1 MGRPL
6 KIAKAQAVL
15 TITGTA
21 ATGNLVT
28 VTETLSQP
36 TNGVTSSSG
45 EGILSGMPF
54 VVATNIGNLLA
65 GTIYYVLKVVS
76 ANTFTVSATA
86 LSANPN
92 STPFAL
98 ANTSAQSVKATV
110 AFTDAYFNNPNTN
123 GSTGYP
129 AASTTTYSVV
139 GGNTSIY
146 GKQVLANVAIGQAAT
161 GKIATAS
168 TSNLVY
174 ASVDPFTE
182 ISAGSVIQANVPNVN
197 GSTNDLVTIG
207 FVASVN
213 SEKVLAITSTKATG
227 NYLVTSGNAQT
238 LTSGVVW
245 FNANIGGN
253 IVANTPYYLGTV
265 TNATHFTVLYNPAGA
280 NVPVTTGNVA
290 AANLYQHTAVL
301 TANATTTY
309 STPVN
314 FVYAKSEAG
323 FIVRQKGKQKYL
335 VTGATSGLTAQCYLA
350 NLANTALLPNTMT
363 ITGTYANSGTV
374 KIQSLSDHNLG
385 SFTTSSSPS
394 ALANIVSPGQPTGTL
409 GYINSSP
416 GFATFNSAFGP
427 VIAGAFVTGSSYT
440 IVSVGNTDFTL
451 IGAASNTV
459 GVSFVAT
466 GAGTGTGTASL
477 QGIPYPIL
485 TIGNA

>member
-15 TITGTA
+15 TMTATA

-36 TNGVTSSSG
+36 TNGVTSTSG
-45 EGILSGMPF
+45 EGILAGMPF

-76 ANTFTVSATA
+76 AHTFTVSATA

-98 ANTSAQSVKATV
+98 ADASGSVKATV

-123 GSTGYP
+123 ASTGYP

-139 GGNTSIY
+139 GGNTTIY
-146 GKQVLANVAIGQAAT
+146 GSQVRANVAIGQNGA
-161 GKIATAS
+161 GQLATAS

-197 GSTNDLVTIG
+197 GSTNDLVTLG

-213 SEKVLAITSTKATG
+213 AEEVLAITSTKATG
-227 NYLVTSGNAQT
+227 SYLVTSGNAQT

-245 FNANIGGN
+245 FNANVGGN
-253 IVANTPYYLGTV
+253 IVSNTPYYLGTV
-265 TNATHFTVLYNPAGA
+265 TNATHFTVLYNPGSTA
-280 NVPVTTGNVA
+280 NVPVTTGNVT
-290 AANLYQHTAVL
+290 ANLYQHTAVL

-314 FVYAKSEAG
+314 FVYAKAEAG

-335 VTGATSGLTAQCYLA
+335 VTGATTGLTSQCYLA
-350 NLANTALLPNTMT
+350 NLANTALIPNTMT

-374 KIQSLSDHNLG
+374 KIQSLSDHTLEA
-385 SFTTSSSPS
+385 FTTNSSPS

-416 GFATFNSAFGP
+416 GFATFN
-427 VIAGAFVTGSSYT
+427 
-440 IVSVGNTDFTL
+440 
-451 IGAASNTV
+451 AAATAN
-459 GVSFVAT
+459 VAN
-466 GAGTGTGTASL
+466 AM
-477 QGIPYPIL
+477 PYPLL
-485 TIGNA
+485 TVDKA

>member
-15 TITGTA
+15 TITATA

-36 TNGVTSSSG
+36 ANGVTSASG
-45 EGILSGMPF
+45 EGILAGMPF

-76 ANTFTVSATA
+76 AHTFTVSATA

-123 GSTGYP
+123 ASTGYP

-139 GGNTSIY
+139 GGNTTIY
-146 GKQVLANVAIGQAAT
+146 GKQVLANVAIGQDAA

-197 GSTNDLVTIG
+197 GSTNDLVTLG

-213 SEKVLAITSTKATG
+213 AEKVLAITSTKATG
-227 NYLVTSGNAQT
+227 SYLVTSGNAQT

-245 FNANIGGN
+245 FNANVGGN
-253 IVANTPYYLGTV
+253 IVSNTPYYLGTV
-265 TNATHFTVLYNPAGA
+265 TNATHFTVLYNPGGA
-280 NVPVTTGNVA
+280 NVPVTTGNVT
-290 AANLYQHTAVL
+290 ANLYQHTAVL

-314 FVYAKSEAG
+314 FVYAKAEAG

-335 VTGATSGLTAQCYLA
+335 VTGATTGLTSQCYLA
-350 NLANTALLPNTMT
+350 NLANTALIPNTMT

-374 KIQSLSDHNLG
+374 KIQSLSDHTLEA
-385 SFTTSSSPS
+385 FTTSSSPS
-394 ALANIVSPGQPTGTL
+394 ALANIVSPGQPTGNL
-409 GYINSSP
+409 GYINAAP
-416 GFATFNSAFGP
+416 GFATFN
-427 VIAGAFVTGSSYT
+427 T
-440 IVSVGNTDFTL
+440 
-451 IGAASNTV
+451 AA
-459 GVSFVAT
+459 
-466 GAGTGTGTASL
+466 TANAANAM
-477 QGIPYPIL
+477 PYPIL

>member
-1 MGRPL
+1 L
-6 KIAKAQAVL
+6 KI
-15 TITGTA
+15 
-21 ATGNLVT
+21 
-28 VTETLSQP
+28 
-36 TNGVTSSSG
+36 
-45 EGILSGMPF
+45 
-54 VVATNIGNLLA
+54 
-65 GTIYYVLKVVS
+65 VS
-76 ANTFTVSATA
+76 ATTFTVSATN

-98 ANTSAQSVKATV
+98 ADASGSVKATV
-110 AFTDAYFNNPNTN
+110 AFTDTYFNNPNTN

-146 GKQVLANVAIGQAAT
+146 GKQVLANVAIGQDAT
-161 GKIATAS
+161 GKITTAS

-197 GSTNDLVTIG
+197 GSTTDLVTIG

-245 FNANIGGN
+245 FNANVGGN

-280 NVPVTTGNVA
+280 NVPVNTGNVA

-314 FVYAKSEAG
+314 FVYAKAEAG

-335 VTGATSGLTAQCYLA
+335 VTGATTGLTSQCYLA
-350 NLANTALLPNTMT
+350 NLANTALIPNTMT

-374 KIQSLSDHNLG
+374 KIQSLSDHTLEA
-385 SFTTSSSPS
+385 FTTSSSPD
-394 ALANIVSPGQPTGTL
+394 ALANIVSPGQPSGSL

-427 VIAGAFVTGSSYT
+427 VIAGAFVTGSTYT
-440 IVSVGNTDFTL
+440 IVSLGSTNFTL

-466 GAGTGTGTASL
+466 GAGSGTGTASL
-477 QGIPYPIL
+477 QGIPYPVL